1 MPGGSGPVPCSLKL
15 ELREGK
21 CRMGGGKTGVTA
33 VLGVGEQKG
42 QGLASQV
49 LLSPLQACSPMF
61 REYSL
66 QVLKNARAMAD
77 ALLERGYSLVS
88 GEPGGW
94 VRAPVASG
102 RGLRL
107 ISPHLLSPLRWH

>member
-1 MPGGSGPVPCSLKL
+1 
-15 ELREGK
+15 
-21 CRMGGGKTGVTA
+21 
-33 VLGVGEQKG
+33 
-42 QGLASQV
+42 
-49 LLSPLQACSPMF
+49 MF

-94 VRAPVASG
+94 VRAYSLKQGAQTDHS
-102 RGLRL
+102 L
-107 ISPHLLSPLRWH
+107 IINPLRWH

>member
-1 MPGGSGPVPCSLKL
+1 ML
-15 ELREGK
+15 E
-21 CRMGGGKTGVTA
+21 
-33 VLGVGEQKG
+33 VGEEKG
-42 QGLASQV
+42 QDLGSQV
-49 LLSPLQACSPMF
+49 LLSHLQACTPMF

-94 VRAPVASG
+94 VRASVASG
-102 RGLRL
+102 KGPGLTIL
-107 ISPHLLSPLRWH
+107 CLLFPP